1 MPDAADLEE
10 DGRSILAGTAHLQQ
24 DLELSASDHE
34 AAQAVASASA
44 TPRPTTPAAP
54 ATGTG
59 ARSPG
64 GQTPGASNPCPQLRR
79 PSLSTLATWPR
90 TGNTIST
97 IQQARAAI
105 SYFHATAGMDKT
117 ENPSRHPAVA
127 EAVRDGAT
135 EPRTRGDKT
144 PLVTNKTPQI
154 QQPGIARVFAI
165 MAEKKAPQR
174 RSSAPVGHM

>member
-1 MPDAADLEE
+1 MIIEDYHEFKRLPDAADLEE

-127 EAVRDGAT
+127 EAVKGWRNRA
-135 EPRTRGDKT
+135 PHTRG
-144 PLVTNKTPQI
+144 
-154 QQPGIARVFAI
+154 
-165 MAEKKAPQR
+165 
-174 RSSAPVGHM
+174 